1 MKQQISQVSRLEGE
15 LCPPSDKSI
24 SHRAMI
30 LSAIANGTSTIY
42 QPLHSEDLT
51 STINALRSMGIDIV
65 EERAGR
71 YKVLGKGLYGL
82 QEPTDVIDV
91 GNSGTT
97 IRLLMGVLAA
107 QPFHTVL
114 VGDSSIARRPM
125 ARVSD
130 PLRLMGAKIDGR
142 KGGNFVPI
150 AIRGKALHGITYRL
164 PVASAQVKSALLL
177 AGLYAEGITTVIE
190 PVQTRDHTERMLQ
203 SFGVAISQEG
213 DRISIS
219 QHYHLQ
225 ATEIR
230 VPGDFSSSAFFI
242 AAALLVPDSD
252 IILRKVGFNPT
263 RTGLITALRQM
274 GAEIEV
280 LGQEMWGEEVV
291 ADLRIKHQPL
301 QGTVIAGELIPRLID
316 ELPIIAVLATQ
327 AEGVTEIRNA
337 EELRVK
343 ESDRIVAIATE
354 LRKMKAEVEEL
365 PDGLRIMG
373 KTPLVGAMVSSY
385 QDHRIAIS
393 LLIAGLI
400 ATGKTEVDGAEAIN
414 ISYPRFLDDLKALIK

>member
-30 LSAIANGTSTIY
+30 LSAIANGTSTIH

-65 EERAGR
+65 AERAGR
-71 YKVLGKGLYGL
+71 YKVLGKGLYGF

-150 AIRGKALHGITYRL
+150 AIRGEALHGITYRL

-190 PVQTRDHTERMLQ
+190 PVQTRDHTERMLR
-203 SFGVAISQEG
+203 SFGVAVSQEG

-219 QHYHLQ
+219 QHHHLQ
-225 ATEIR
+225 ANEIR

-242 AAALLVPDSD
+242 AAALLVPGSD

-280 LGQEMWGEEVV
+280 LGQAMWGEEPV

-343 ESDRIVAIATE
+343 ESDRIAAIATE

-365 PDGLRIMG
+365 PDGLRIKG

-400 ATGKTEVDGAEAIN
+400 AEGNTEVDGAEAIN

>member
-1 MKQQISQVSRLEGE
+1 
-15 LCPPSDKSI
+15 
-24 SHRAMI
+24 
-30 LSAIANGTSTIY
+30 
-42 QPLHSEDLT
+42 LHSEDLT

-150 AIRGKALHGITYRL
+150 AIRGEALHGITYRL

-177 AGLYAEGITTVIE
+177 AGLYAEGITTLIE

-213 DRISIS
+213 DQISIS
-219 QHYHLQ
+219 QHHHLQ

-242 AAALLVPDSD
+242 AAALLVPGSD

-263 RTGLITALRQM
+263 RTGLITALRHM

-280 LGQEMWGEEVV
+280 LGQEMWGEELV

-343 ESDRIVAIATE
+343 ESDRIAAIATE

>member
-1 MKQQISQVSRLEGE
+1 
-15 LCPPSDKSI
+15 
-24 SHRAMI
+24 MI
-30 LSAIANGTSTIY
+30 LSAIANGTSTIH

-150 AIRGKALHGITYRL
+150 AIRGEALHGITYRL

-177 AGLYAEGITTVIE
+177 AGLYAEGITTLIE

-213 DRISIS
+213 DQISIS
-219 QHYHLQ
+219 QHHHLQ

-242 AAALLVPDSD
+242 AAALLVPGSD

-263 RTGLITALRQM
+263 RTGLITALRHM

-280 LGQEMWGEEVV
+280 LGQEMWGEELV

-343 ESDRIVAIATE
+343 ESDRIAAIATE